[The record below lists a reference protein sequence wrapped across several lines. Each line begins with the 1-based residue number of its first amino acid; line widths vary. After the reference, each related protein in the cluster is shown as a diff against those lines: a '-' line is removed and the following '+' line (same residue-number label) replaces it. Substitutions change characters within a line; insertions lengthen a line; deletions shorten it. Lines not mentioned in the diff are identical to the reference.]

1 MVRPAQQEVLCKGL
15 ILALCIL
22 YLYLPSLTGTMGP
35 KYEVSISNGQSKW
48 NEGEGVNFAW

>member
-1 MVRPAQQEVLCKGL
+1 MRPAQQEVLCKGL

-22 YLYLPSLTGTMGP
+22 YLYLPPLTGTKSP

>member
-22 YLYLPSLTGTMGP
+22 YLYLPSLTGTKSP